1 MKNIYWESRGTRRIC
16 HFESKGL
23 HYEYQTEMSD
33 KESTEYYKREGDYIW
48 CTSTGIYDPEFS
60 LDDIE
65 ELYAIGAELGVSRL
79 PVEGGK
85 WLEFDMPFAESN
97 KIEVNLVNLVRYA
110 KMQGAKLFCIK
121 RGRAYIDGE
130 DITEDLIQRTE
141 LIFEALKVKYQV
153 PCDIEDCYIF
163 PEVNAGFVG
172 EESIRGFVEHLEPDS
187 LNAKA
192 KLYLNRGKIK
202 SSRFIQFTLTEAYK
216 KWFTYLASF
225 EEGKVSVEWTG

>member
-1 MKNIYWESRGTRRIC
+1 MK
-16 HFESKGL
+16 
-23 HYEYQTEMSD
+23 
-33 KESTEYYKREGDYIW
+33 
-48 CTSTGIYDPEFS
+48 
-60 LDDIE
+60 
-65 ELYAIGAELGVSRL
+65 ELYAIGAELGIRRL
-79 PVEGGK
+79 PVEEGK

-97 KIEVNLVNLVRYA
+97 RIEVNLVNLARYA

-121 RGRAYIDGE
+121 RGRAYIDNE

-202 SSRFIQFTLTEAYK
+202 SSHFIQFTLTEAYK

-225 EEGKVSVEWTG
+225 EEGKVRVEWTG